1 MKASIQ
7 AVAAE
12 AGVSISTVS
21 RTFAKP
27 NLVLPETRSKV
38 MAAAEKLDY
47 RISRS
52 AAALKTGQSFRV
64 ALLMSDPISTW
75 FNSNTYAGLDSVLHP
90 AGYDISI
97 FEMADTHDRH
107 EFFATL
113 PVRRNVD
120 AVIEASFDFDEA
132 KKQVLGDLT
141 IPVVGMNAPSTHG
154 LDAGVAIDDEASM
167 ATIVRFLKSLGH
179 KTLAYIEQ
187 PINTTPFVCSD
198 RLRKKGFSEASQA
211 CGYADEDIIVIQ
223 SLYHIDAR
231 SEQDIYS
238 GIVAQLLSAPKQPTA
253 ICVSVDAVAAPLL
266 KELRRMGWRVPQ
278 DVSLV
283 GFDDD
288 DTATALDLTTMHQ
301 DPAEI
306 GRIAARKTLA
316 LLNGETLDEPFT
328 VMPTSLVL
336 RGTTE
341 RVS

>member
-211 CGYADEDIIVIQ
+211 CGYADEDID
-223 SLYHIDAR
+223 DAKVW
-231 SEQDIYS
+231 E
-238 GIVAQLLSAPKQPTA
+238 A
-253 ICVSVDAVAAPLL
+253 L
-266 KELRRMGWRVPQ
+266 KK
-278 DVSLV
+278 
-283 GFDDD
+283 
-288 DTATALDLTTMHQ
+288 
-301 DPAEI
+301 
-306 GRIAARKTLA
+306 AR
-316 LLNGETLDEPFT
+316 LDEFVRSRSALQSSRPPSASPST
-328 VMPTSLVL
+328 PWPLPC
-336 RGTTE
+336 
-341 RVS
+341 

>member
-97 FEMADTHDRH
+97 FEMADAHDRH

-120 AVIEASFDFDEA
+120 AVIVNSFNIVPEEVEKLSNMKVPIVGINIPSINGFNAAVSIDDRQAMHVAVEHLFSMGHRRIAYAYETSNDNNQNMVFSAEAR
-132 KKQVLGDLT
+132 L
-141 IPVVGMNAPSTHG
+141 HG
-154 LDAGVAIDDEASM
+154 LMETAEKRKMTVERIAIRNYEDATN
-167 ATIVRFLKSLGH
+167 TILNSLL
-179 KTLAYIEQ
+179 TMDPA
-187 PINTTPFVCSD
+187 
-198 RLRKKGFSEASQA
+198 
-211 CGYADEDIIVIQ
+211 
-223 SLYHIDAR
+223 
-231 SEQDIYS
+231 
-238 GIVAQLLSAPKQPTA
+238 PTA
-253 ICVSVDAVAAPLL
+253 LYCESD
-266 KELRRMGWRVPQ
+266 ELALPVIYKLCQYGHAVPQ
-278 DVSLV
+278 ELSVI
-283 GFDDD
+283 GFDDVPL
-288 DTATALDLTTMHQ
+288 AAKIGLTTLHQ
-301 DPAEI
+301 DPFNMGEN
-306 GRIAARKTLA
+306 AARKMLSVMSGKTPKPLHEILQA
-316 LLNGETLDEPFT
+316 QLMMHETTAFID
-328 VMPTSLVL
+328 
-336 RGTTE
+336 
-341 RVS
+341 

>member
-97 FEMADTHDRH
+97 FEMADAHDRH

-120 AVIEASFDFDEA
+120 AVIVNSFNIVPEEVEKLSNMKVPIVGINIPSINGFNATVSIDDRQAMHVAVEHLFSMGHRRIAYAYETSNDNNQNMVFSAEAR
-132 KKQVLGDLT
+132 L
-141 IPVVGMNAPSTHG
+141 HG
-154 LDAGVAIDDEASM
+154 LMETAEKRKMAVNASQS
-167 ATIVRFLKSLGH
+167 ATMKTHQHYLNSLLTMDPAPPHRIAKVTSWHCLSSISCASRHASLKSSRSSDSTTYDLPQ
-179 KTLAYIEQ
+179 KTR
-187 PINTTPFVCSD
+187 PDHV
-198 RLRKKGFSEASQA
+198 
-211 CGYADEDIIVIQ
+211 
-223 SLYHIDAR
+223 
-231 SEQDIYS
+231 
-238 GIVAQLLSAPKQPTA
+238 
-253 ICVSVDAVAAPLL
+253 
-266 KELRRMGWRVPQ
+266 
-278 DVSLV
+278 
-283 GFDDD
+283 
-288 DTATALDLTTMHQ
+288 
-301 DPAEI
+301 
-306 GRIAARKTLA
+306 RITDSFKRWVKNVRT
-316 LLNGETLDEPFT
+316 
-328 VMPTSLVL
+328 
-336 RGTTE
+336 
-341 RVS
+341 

>member
-97 FEMADTHDRH
+97 FEMADAHDRH

-120 AVIEASFDFDEA
+120 AVIVNSFNIVPEEVEKLSNMKVPIVGINIPSINGFNATVSIDDRQAMYVAVEHLFSMGHRRIAYAYETSNDNNQNMVFSAEAR
-132 KKQVLGDLT
+132 L
-141 IPVVGMNAPSTHG
+141 HG
-154 LDAGVAIDDEASM
+154 LMETAEKRKMTVERIAIRNYEDATN
-167 ATIVRFLKSLGH
+167 TILNSLL
-179 KTLAYIEQ
+179 TMDPA
-187 PINTTPFVCSD
+187 
-198 RLRKKGFSEASQA
+198 
-211 CGYADEDIIVIQ
+211 
-223 SLYHIDAR
+223 
-231 SEQDIYS
+231 
-238 GIVAQLLSAPKQPTA
+238 PTA
-253 ICVSVDAVAAPLL
+253 LYCESD
-266 KELRRMGWRVPQ
+266 ELALPVIYKLCQYGHAVPQ
-278 DVSLV
+278 ELSVI
-283 GFDDD
+283 GFDDVPL
-288 DTATALDLTTMHQ
+288 AAKIGLTTLHQ
-301 DPAEI
+301 DPFNMGEN
-306 GRIAARKTLA
+306 AARKMLSVMSGKTPKPLH
-316 LLNGETLDEPFT
+316 ETLQAQLMMHE
-328 VMPTSLVL
+328 
-336 RGTTE
+336 TTAFID
-341 RVS
+341 

>member
-97 FEMADTHDRH
+97 FEMADAHDRH

-113 PVRRNVD
+113 PGRRNVD
-120 AVIEASFDFDEA
+120 AVIVNSFNIVPEEVE
-132 KKQVLGDLT
+132 KLSNMKVPIVGIN
-141 IPVVGMNAPSTHG
+141 IPSINGFNATVS
-154 LDAGVAIDDEASM
+154 IDDVRPCMLLWSTCSPW
-167 ATIVRFLKSLGH
+167 AT
-179 KTLAYIEQ
+179 
-187 PINTTPFVCSD
+187 
-198 RLRKKGFSEASQA
+198 
-211 CGYADEDIIVIQ
+211 
-223 SLYHIDAR
+223 
-231 SEQDIYS
+231 
-238 GIVAQLLSAPKQPTA
+238 
-253 ICVSVDAVAAPLL
+253 
-266 KELRRMGWRVPQ
+266 
-278 DVSLV
+278 DVSLMR
-283 GFDDD
+283 
-288 DTATALDLTTMHQ
+288 TRHQ
-301 DPAEI
+301 MTITRTWSSAQ
-306 GRIAARKTLA
+306 K
-316 LLNGETLDEPFT
+316 
-328 VMPTSLVL
+328 
-336 RGTTE
+336 
-341 RVS
+341 RVCMG